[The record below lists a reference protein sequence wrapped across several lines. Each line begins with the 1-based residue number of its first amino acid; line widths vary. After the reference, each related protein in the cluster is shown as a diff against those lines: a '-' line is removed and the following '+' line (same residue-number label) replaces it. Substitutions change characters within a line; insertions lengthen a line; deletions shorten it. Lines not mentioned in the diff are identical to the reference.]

1 MQKLPSTKNGVPVV
15 KSFVRENGDAAIVC
29 PNCQK
34 VKNISVTSF
43 SKRKTR
49 LKVQCSCSQV
59 FKINLDYRQSYRK
72 PTSLMG
78 TYYLYTPSTG
88 TNVALIKNLSF
99 DGICL
104 EMGGLHPVQ
113 TGQRGYI
120 NFTLDDK
127 RRTQIKKEFLVQSI
141 SGNQIGCKF
150 KKDQAFEK
158 ELGFYLRPGL

>member
-1 MQKLPSTKNGVPVV
+1 MQKLSSKQNSIPVL

-43 SKRKTR
+43 SKRRTS
-49 LKVQCSCSQV
+49 LKVQCSCNQL
-59 FKINLDYRQSYRK
+59 FKVNLDYRQSYRK
-72 PTSLMG
+72 PTSLVG
-78 TYYLYTPSTG
+78 TYYLYTQATG
-88 TNVALIKNLSF
+88 VNVAKIKNLSF

-104 EMGGLHPVQ
+104 EMGGIHPVQ
-113 TGQRGYI
+113 TGQRGFVD
-120 NFTLDDK
+120 FTLDDK
-127 RRTQIKKEFLVQSI
+127 KRTQIKKEFLIRSVT
-141 SGNQIGCKF
+141 GNQIGCKF